1 MAKRRVVITG
11 AAGYVG
17 QRMFKELSE
26 RWDLV
31 PIDVIAATRSG
42 EKVPGLV
49 VADLT
54 NPDRN
59 QYRQH
64 FRGAD
69 AVIHLGYVRA
79 PGMDATTWQEN
90 NDAKFWAEHQ
100 NVALAYNVYRVAL
113 EEGVRRVVVASS
125 NHAADYYERLVWDG
139 RVDMVT
145 PEMPPRSDNW
155 YGWAKAA
162 YELLG
167 FVFAT
172 GKVDGRKL
180 EVVQWRIGGP
190 RDDDIEHVKPG
201 DIKVDAPG
209 ARRVPLARAIRC
221 QQAIR
226 MVETDGHHGRARRAV
241 PDRLRDQRQHAPV
254 LEPGQRQDEDRLRAP
269 GRQPGELRRRASP
282 PSRAEPR
289 RRDGRRGQ
297 RVRSRREFIGFAIAG
312 RAGGAPCRSGRRRA
326 RSSRIGV
333 LLAVRR
339 QSDGPAPSFH
349 VFRDTLREL
358 GHVEGANVSFEYRWA
373 GGKYDRLPALAAE
386 LAQSKVDVILSAWS
400 TPSALAAKRA
410 TATHPGGLR
419 RRRATRSGSSWSR
432 ASRGPGGNVTGS
444 TFLSEETVGKLLQLL
459 KEVVPAGD
467 AASRSCP
474 IRPIPCTSRC

>member
-17 QRMFKELSE
+17 QRMFKELAE
-26 RWDLV
+26 RWDVV
-31 PIDVIAATRSG
+31 PIDVSATTRSG
-42 EKVPGLV
+42 EKVAGLV

-54 NPDRN
+54 NPDRH

-90 NDAKFWAEHQ
+90 NDAKFWAEHR

-172 GKVDGRKL
+172 GKVDGKKL

-190 RDDDIEHVKPG
+190 RDDDIEQVKPG
-201 DIKVDAPG
+201 DIKVMHRALG
-209 ARRVPLARAIRC
+209 AYLSRRDQV

-226 MVETDGHHGRARRAV
+226 MVETPDIKDENGV
-241 PDRLRDQRQHAPV
+241 PFLIVYGISGNTHRFWSLASAKTKIGY
-254 LEPGQRQDEDRLRAP
+254 EPQDDSQVNFA
-269 GRQPGELRRRASP
+269 
-282 PSRAEPR
+282 
-289 RRDGRRGQ
+289 D
-297 RVRSRREFIGFAIAG
+297 AIAAIA
-312 RAGGAPCRSGRRRA
+312 RKAPK
-326 RSSRIGV
+326 
-333 LLAVRR
+333 
-339 QSDGPAPSFH
+339 
-349 VFRDTLREL
+349 T
-358 GHVEGANVSFEYRWA
+358 
-373 GGKYDRLPALAAE
+373 
-386 LAQSKVDVILSAWS
+386 
-400 TPSALAAKRA
+400 
-410 TATHPGGLR
+410 
-419 RRRATRSGSSWSR
+419 
-432 ASRGPGGNVTGS
+432 
-444 TFLSEETVGKLLQLL
+444 
-459 KEVVPAGD
+459 
-467 AASRSCP
+467 
-474 IRPIPCTSRC
+474 

>member
-17 QRMFKELSE
+17 QRMFKELAD

-31 PIDVIAATRSG
+31 PIDVIATTRGG

-54 NPDRN
+54 RPDRN
-59 QYRQH
+59 EYRQH

-79 PGMDATTWQEN
+79 PGMDATTWQAN

-180 EVVQWRIGGP
+180 EIVQWRIGGP
-190 RDDDIEHVKPG
+190 RDDDIEHVKAG
-201 DIKVDAPG
+201 DIKTMHRALG
-209 ARRVPLARAIRC
+209 AYLSRRDQV

-226 MVETDGHHGRARRAV
+226 MVETPDITDENGVPFLIVYGISGNTHRFWSLASAKTKIGYEPQDDSQVNFADAIAAIARRA
-241 PDRLRDQRQHAPV
+241 
-254 LEPGQRQDEDRLRAP
+254 PGA
-269 GRQPGELRRRASP
+269 
-282 PSRAEPR
+282 
-289 RRDGRRGQ
+289 
-297 RVRSRREFIGFAIAG
+297 
-312 RAGGAPCRSGRRRA
+312 
-326 RSSRIGV
+326 
-333 LLAVRR
+333 
-339 QSDGPAPSFH
+339 
-349 VFRDTLREL
+349 
-358 GHVEGANVSFEYRWA
+358 
-373 GGKYDRLPALAAE
+373 
-386 LAQSKVDVILSAWS
+386 
-400 TPSALAAKRA
+400 
-410 TATHPGGLR
+410 
-419 RRRATRSGSSWSR
+419 
-432 ASRGPGGNVTGS
+432 
-444 TFLSEETVGKLLQLL
+444 
-459 KEVVPAGD
+459 
-467 AASRSCP
+467 
-474 IRPIPCTSRC
+474 

>member
-17 QRMFKELSE
+17 QRMFKELAE

-31 PIDVIAATRSG
+31 PIDVTPTARGG

-54 NPDRN
+54 RPDRN
-59 QYRQH
+59 AYRQH

-79 PGMDATTWQEN
+79 PGMDATTWQAN

-172 GKVDGRKL
+172 GKVDGRTL

-190 RDDDIEHVKPG
+190 RDDDIEHVTPG
-201 DIKVDAPG
+201 DIQVMHRALG
-209 ARRVPLARAIRC
+209 AYLSRRDQV

-226 MVETDGHHGRARRAV
+226 MVETEDIRDEHGVPFLIVYGISGNTHRFWSLASAKTKIGYEPQDDSQVNFADAIAAIARRA
-241 PDRLRDQRQHAPV
+241 PKA
-254 LEPGQRQDEDRLRAP
+254 
-269 GRQPGELRRRASP
+269 
-282 PSRAEPR
+282 
-289 RRDGRRGQ
+289 
-297 RVRSRREFIGFAIAG
+297 
-312 RAGGAPCRSGRRRA
+312 
-326 RSSRIGV
+326 
-333 LLAVRR
+333 
-339 QSDGPAPSFH
+339 
-349 VFRDTLREL
+349 
-358 GHVEGANVSFEYRWA
+358 
-373 GGKYDRLPALAAE
+373 
-386 LAQSKVDVILSAWS
+386 
-400 TPSALAAKRA
+400 
-410 TATHPGGLR
+410 
-419 RRRATRSGSSWSR
+419 
-432 ASRGPGGNVTGS
+432 
-444 TFLSEETVGKLLQLL
+444 
-459 KEVVPAGD
+459 
-467 AASRSCP
+467 
-474 IRPIPCTSRC
+474 